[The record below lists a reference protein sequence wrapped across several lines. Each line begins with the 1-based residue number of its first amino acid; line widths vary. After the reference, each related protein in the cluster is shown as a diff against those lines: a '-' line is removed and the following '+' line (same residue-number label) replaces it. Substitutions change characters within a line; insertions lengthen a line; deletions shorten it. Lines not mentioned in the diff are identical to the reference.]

1 MLFRSVRGQDERGL
15 LSVYEVIVKWFHNR
29 YKKKTTSCFQHID
42 MPAWG
47 LLRTLPNMYLTPF
60 CMFLYVTLFVIKDII
75 EIKAFLLYPDKT
87 CKMQNIILYDI
98 SGYIFH
104 RNSCSNRAPWY
115 CSLNIGQWERC
126 YTECFVNIF
135 NCCF

>member
-60 CMFLYVTLFVIKDII
+60 CMFLYVTLFVINAII
-75 EIKAFLLYPDKT
+75 EMKAFLLCPPQKCESSFVWCFFVYFALWNSFSNPT
-87 CKMQNIILYDI
+87 PWHC
-98 SGYIFH
+98 SG
-104 RNSCSNRAPWY
+104 
-115 CSLNIGQWERC
+115 
-126 YTECFVNIF
+126 FVNRMKILIVVF
-135 NCCF
+135 NYYNPINK